1 MTTQQQN
8 IAPSDGEN
16 YLNTRDFVAYLD
28 EWNISKPFNHF
39 VIDDFLRNDVITD
52 VVKEFPDFDNESWKL
67 YNNAIEIK
75 KLLNH
80 WDKFGP
86 QTYRLFQYLNS
97 REFISKL
104 EALTQC
110 ELYADFGLNGG
121 GLHTHKQGGKLNM
134 HLDYSIHPKLN
145 D

>member
-1 MTTQQQN
+1 
-8 IAPSDGEN
+8 
-16 YLNTRDFVAYLD
+16 
-28 EWNISKPFNHF
+28 
-39 VIDDFLRNDVITD
+39 LRNDVITD
-52 VVKEFPDFDNESWKL
+52 VVKEFPDFDNESWKP

-75 KLLNH
+75 KVLNN